1 MIFEFL
7 KFIRQRRYKV
17 PSGQKFNP
25 NLPVM
30 LTYLC
35 PDAVKPSGGTK
46 VIYQHVSHI
55 NQMKSTLVRA
65 QVFHAKTPKFRC
77 SWDFLDLAF
86 KKSFVFN
93 PKQELYIVHEMWA
106 AREAPLIAKA
116 GIPYAIFV
124 QNGYFMQRKARFEEA
139 KFAYENATHIL
150 CVSEDIEKCIEFL
163 FPALKKKI
171 IRLTVSV
178 DAELFTSAKVKE
190 NVITYMPRKLKKHA
204 DLVLFFLQGHLPAHW
219 RVEAIDALSQS
230 QVADKL
236 SKSKIFL
243 SFSELEGL
251 GLPPIEAAL
260 AGNKV
265 IGYTGQ
271 GGKEYWE
278 SPVFEEIDCG
288 DILGFVQSILSN
300 VKSWDENKIDQL
312 SFSRVRRKLH
322 LKYNEKIERQ
332 QLKEFANK
340 VINYF
345 KAL

>member
-17 PSGQKFNP
+17 SSHQKFNP

-46 VIYQHVSHI
+46 VIYQHVSHL
-55 NQMKSTLVRA
+55 NQMKSTLMRA
-65 QVFHAKTPKFRC
+65 QVFHAKTPAFRC
-77 SWDFLDLAF
+77 SWDFLDLDF
-86 KKSFVFN
+86 KKNFVFN
-93 PKQELYIVHEMWA
+93 PMQELYIVHEMWA
-106 AREAPLIAKA
+106 AREAPLIAKV
-116 GIPYAIFV
+116 GISYAIFV
-124 QNGYFMQRKARFEEA
+124 QNGYFMQRKASFEEA

-171 IRLTVSV
+171 IRLSVSV
-178 DAELFTSAKVKE
+178 DASLFKPAEVKE
-190 NVITYMPRKLKKHA
+190 NLITYMPRKLKKHA
-204 DLVLFFLQGHLPAHW
+204 DLVLFFLQGHLPPNW

-230 QVADKL
+230 QVAEKL

-271 GGKEYWE
+271 GGREYWE

-288 DILGFVQSILSN
+288 NILGYVSSILN
-300 VKSWDENKIDQL
+300 NIKAWDENRIDQS
-312 SFSRVRRKLH
+312 SFSRIRKELDF
-322 LKYNEKIERQ
+322 KYNAKSEKL
-332 QLKEFANK
+332 QLEKF
-340 VINYF
+340 INEVVDYF
-345 KAL
+345 RAG